1 MKENSEKS
9 NKEKGYVYLV
19 TSEGGDAENHVHK
32 TKSTSQSST
41 AIEEK
46 TQHQLNEIACA
57 GNKARLKAQLFLS
70 LDRQANKYVSQKT
83 RLDKT

>member
-9 NKEKGYVYLV
+9 NKEKGYMYLV
-19 TSEGGDAENHVHK
+19 TSERGDAENYVHK
-32 TKSTSQSST
+32 TNTTSQSST

-57 GNKARLKAQLFLS
+57 GNKARLKAQLLS
-70 LDRQANKYVSQKT
+70 
-83 RLDKT
+83 RLESE

>member
-9 NKEKGYVYLV
+9 NKEKGYVQSV
-19 TSEGGDAENHVHK
+19 TSEGGDAENYVHK
-32 TKSTSQSST
+32 TKTTSQSSR

-57 GNKARLKAQLFLS
+57 GNKARLKAQLLS
-70 LDRQANKYVSQKT
+70 SQESEKIHISE
-83 RLDKT
+83 DQVFG